1 MAAVWEVGFTVKDA
15 NSASVKNTASSKF
28 YLGSGLTAA
37 QAEAEAQ
44 AIIELID
51 DVSDGQI
58 VDVSIALKPDFSGW
72 SLKSSPDA
80 LANRWEKAKFIWLT
94 DEGHY
99 TQFNIPARKKSA
111 VVANSEVIDT
121 TTGGAVGTLLKSGF
135 LAATTV
141 DSRGEAVVSLS
152 SAKEV
157 PG

>member
-1 MAAVWEVGFTVKDA
+1 MAAVWEVNFTVKDA
-15 NSASVKNTASSKF
+15 NSASAKNTASSKF
-28 YLGSGLTAA
+28 YLGGGLTI
-37 QAEAEAQ
+37 AEATDEAQ

-58 VDVSIALKPDFSGW
+58 VDVSISYQPDTSGW

-80 LANRWEKAKFIWLT
+80 LANRWEKAKFIWRT
-94 DEGHY
+94 DEGNY

-121 TTGGAVGTLLKSGF
+121 TTGGAVGTLLKTGF

-141 DSRGEAVVSLS
+141 DSRGEAVVALS